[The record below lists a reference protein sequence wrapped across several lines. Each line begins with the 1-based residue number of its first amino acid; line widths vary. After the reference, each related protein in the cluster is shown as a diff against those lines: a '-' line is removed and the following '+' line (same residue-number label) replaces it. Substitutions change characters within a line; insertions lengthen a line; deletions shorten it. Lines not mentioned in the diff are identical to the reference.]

1 MKNIIHITLLLC
13 LMCCF
18 TKNNIA
24 KDNDSTK
31 IVFIADTTESEIY
44 ERADV
49 YPKFPGGFGPLFDFL
64 RKNLKYP
71 DDAKQ
76 FKFEGKVIVKFYVD
90 IDGSLRNP
98 IVLKDGVGG
107 GADVETIRLIKAM
120 PKWIPGM
127 KNGKAVKV
135 YYTIPVNF
143 QL

>member
-1 MKNIIHITLLLC
+1 MIYIYEILDNII
-13 LMCCF
+13 
-18 TKNNIA
+18 
-24 KDNDSTK
+24 K
-31 IVFIADTTESEIY
+31 ILSV
-44 ERADV
+44 
-49 YPKFPGGFGPLFDFL
+49 K
-64 RKNLKYP
+64 
-71 DDAKQ
+71 